1 MSKAQFGMVGLGT
14 MGRNFLLNVADSGF
28 SCVGYDLDAEKRN
41 LLLEEGKGWDISA
54 AEDPSDLAAQLA
66 TPRTIM
72 LLVPAGKVVDAVIED
87 LLPHLEKGDLI
98 IDGGNSHYADTE
110 RREAYLAEKGFGFLG
125 VGVSG
130 GEDGARLG
138 PSIMPGG
145 NREYYARVEPIFEAV
160 AAKVDGEP
168 CVAYMG
174 SGSAGHF
181 VKMVHNGIEY
191 AMMQLIAE
199 AYDLLKNAER
209 GTRNAELEG
218 GNSNGSEGVDLKVAD
233 IFDDWNKGKLNS
245 FLIEITATV
254 LKKFDDETGKP
265 LVEMILDTAGQKGT
279 GKWTSQAAMDHGIPI
294 PTIDS
299 AVSMRQISA
308 QKSLRVELA
317 RLYSSE
323 PPINNLQFTINN
335 LHDALYAAFIVAYA
349 QGLSLLQAASEEKNY
364 GLDLSEIAK
373 IWRGGCI
380 IRSAMLGDIR
390 SAFAADPALPNL
402 LLDPK
407 FAGEIGANIPALR
420 GVVAQFISAGIPA
433 MCFSSTLAY
442 IDAFSSERLPANL
455 TQAQRDYFGAH
466 TYQRIDKDGIFHT
479 DEWE

>member
-1 MSKAQFGMVGLGT
+1 MVGLGT
-14 MGRNFLLNVADSGF
+14 MGRNFLLNIADDGF
-28 SCVGYDLDAEKRN
+28 SCVGYDLDAEKRR
-41 LLLEEGKGWDISA
+41 LLLEEGKQWNVMA
-54 AEDPSDLAAQLA
+54 AESPADLAGKLE
-66 TPRTIM
+66 TPRSIM
-72 LLVPAGKVVDAVIED
+72 LLVPAGKIVDAVIED

-98 IDGGNSHYADTE
+98 IDGGNSHFTDTE
-110 RREAYLAEKGFGFLG
+110 RREAYLAEKGIGFLG

-130 GEDGARLG
+130 GEEGARLG

-145 NREYYARVEPIFEAV
+145 SRDYYARVAPVFEAV

-199 AYDLLKNAER
+199 AYDLLR
-209 GTRNAELEG
+209 GTPKSLSAGE
-218 GNSNGSEGVDLKVAD
+218 VFA
-233 IFDDWNKGKLNS
+233 DWNKGKLNS

-254 LKKFDDETGKP
+254 LKKIDDETGKP

-308 QKSLRVELA
+308 QKDLRHDIWASNTWAEGTE
-317 RLYSSE
+317 SNT
-323 PPINNLQFTINN
+323 PINNFQVTIDN
-335 LHDALYAAFIVAYA
+335 LHDALYAAFIVSYA
-349 QGLSLLQAASEEKNY
+349 QGMSLLQAASEEKGY
-364 GLDLSEIAK
+364 GLDLAEIAK

-380 IRSAMLGDIR
+380 IRSAMLEDIR
-390 SAFAADPALPNL
+390 AAFAEDSALPNL
-402 LLDPK
+402 LLNLK
-407 FAGEIGANIPALR
+407 FAEEIKKNLSALR
-420 GVVAQFISAGIPA
+420 NTVTQFASAGIPA
-433 MCFSSTLAY
+433 MCFSSALAY

-466 TYQRIDKDGIFHT
+466 TYQRIDKDGVFHT
-479 DEWE
+479 ANWES

>member
-1 MSKAQFGMVGLGT
+1 MSKSQFGMVGLGT

-41 LLLEEGKGWDISA
+41 LLLEEGKDWDISA
-54 AEDPSDLAAQLA
+54 AEDPSDLVSKLAA
-66 TPRTIM
+66 PRTIM

-87 LLPHLEKGDLI
+87 LLTHLEKGDLI
-98 IDGGNSHYADTE
+98 IDGGNSHFTDTE
-110 RREAYLAEKGFGFLG
+110 RREAYLAAKGFGFLG

-130 GEDGARLG
+130 GEEGARLG

-145 NREYYARVEPIFEAV
+145 SREYYARVAPIFEAV

-199 AYDLLKNAER
+199 AYNLL
-209 GTRNAELEG
+209 RNAESAG
-218 GNSNGSEGVDLKVAD
+218 GLDGSEGVDLKVAD
-233 IFDDWNKGKLNS
+233 IFADWNKGKLNS

-254 LKKFDDETGKP
+254 LKKIDGETGKP

-279 GKWTSQAAMDHGIPI
+279 GKWTSQAAMDLGIPI

-308 QKSLRVELA
+308 QKALRVELA
-317 RLYSSE
+317 RRYASGRS
-323 PPINNLQFTINN
+323 INNSQFIINN
-335 LHDALYAAFIVAYA
+335 LHNALYAAFIVAYA

-364 GLDLSEIAK
+364 GLNLDEIAK

-380 IRSAMLGDIR
+380 IRSAMLEDIR
-390 SAFAADPALPNL
+390 SAFSADRALPNL

-407 FAGEIGANIPALR
+407 FAGEIGANIPAFR
-420 GVVAQFISAGIPA
+420 AVVEQFISAGIPA
-433 MCFSSTLAY
+433 MCFSSALAY

-479 DEWE
+479 QEWES

>member
-1 MSKAQFGMVGLGT
+1 MVGLGT
-14 MGRNFLLNVADSGF
+14 MGRNFLLNIADDGF
-28 SCVGYDLDAEKRN
+28 SCVGYDLDAEKRR
-41 LLLEEGKGWDISA
+41 LLLEEGSGWDVTA
-54 AEDPSDLAAQLA
+54 AENPADLAGKLE
-66 TPRTIM
+66 TPRSIM
-72 LLVPAGKVVDAVIED
+72 LLVPAGKIVDAVIED
-87 LLPHLEKGDLI
+87 LLPYLEKGDLI
-98 IDGGNSHYADTE
+98 IDGGNSHFTDTE
-110 RREAYLAEKGFGFLG
+110 RREVYLVEKGIGFLG

-130 GEDGARLG
+130 GEEGARLG

-145 NREYYARVEPIFEAV
+145 NREYYARVAPVFEAV

-199 AYDLLKNAER
+199 AYDLLR
-209 GTRNAELEG
+209 GTPTSLSAGE
-218 GNSNGSEGVDLKVAD
+218 VFA
-233 IFDDWNKGKLNS
+233 DWNKGKLNS

-254 LKKFDDETGKP
+254 LKKIDDETGKP

-279 GKWTSQAAMDHGIPI
+279 GKWTSQAAMDLGIPI

-308 QKSLRVELA
+308 LKGLRQDISAGNTWAKETE
-317 RLYSSE
+317 SNT
-323 PPINNLQFTINN
+323 PINNFQVTIDN
-335 LHDALYAAFIVAYA
+335 LHDALYAAFIVSYA
-349 QGLSLLQAASEEKNY
+349 QGMSLLQAASEEKGY
-364 GLDLSEIAK
+364 GLDLAEIAK

-380 IRSAMLGDIR
+380 IRSAMLEDIR
-390 SAFAADPALPNL
+390 AAFAEDSALPNL
-402 LLDPK
+402 LLNLK
-407 FAGEIGANIPALR
+407 FAEEIKKNLSALR
-420 GVVAQFISAGIPA
+420 NTVTQFASAGIPA
-433 MCFSSTLAY
+433 MCFSSALAY

-466 TYQRIDKDGIFHT
+466 TYQRIDKDGTFHT
-479 DEWE
+479 SDWD